1 MLSKH
6 LMVSFLT
13 RDVAT
18 AGRFLLV
25 LASLAGCGQ
34 EQPSA
39 RSDAGAPSSRCV
51 APAGTT
57 ASPQSIADV
66 VTLLNALPKPVTLP
80 CFVETLARPLA
91 IHATQSAISA
101 QPSVGARS
109 PRIFLLFETLRM
121 SIVPAGMGSRLLE
134 FGEIRPEAHS
144 VKAEIEF
151 PVEATLAPEVPFERV
166 MFSDIATGCS
176 FCHADEQPAADFTFT
191 KAFTSASLRPA
202 DSKSVSIPFLSNEAD
217 TCDPTA
223 EPDRCALLKSLVD
236 QGELVEQ
243 AFPTDLAT
251 LF

>member
-1 MLSKH
+1 MPANHQMLSI
-6 LMVSFLT
+6 LT
-13 RDVAT
+13 RNVAM
-18 AGRFLLV
+18 AVRFLLV
-25 LASLAGCGQ
+25 FASLAGCGQ
-34 EQPSA
+34 QQPSA

-57 ASPQSIADV
+57 GAPQSIADV
-66 VTLLNALPKPVTLP
+66 VSLLNALPKPVTLP

-91 IHATQSAISA
+91 VHATQSAVSA

-109 PRIFLLFETLRM
+109 PRIFLLFEKLRM
-121 SIVPAGMGSRLLE
+121 SVVPAGMGSRLLE

-151 PVEATLAPEVPFERV
+151 PVEATLTPEAPFERV

-176 FCHADEQPAADFTFT
+176 FCHADEQPVPDFTFT
-191 KAFTSASLRPA
+191 KAFNSVSLRPA
-202 DSKSVSIPFLSNEAD
+202 DSKGVSIPFLTTEAQ
-217 TCDPTA
+217 TCDATA
-223 EPDRCALLKSLVD
+223 EPDRCALLRSLVD
-236 QGELVEQ
+236 QGQLVEQ